1 MTWANMARMLEATD
15 NLTPTQQVTQ
25 ISRATGSFET
35 NQKPFVLSILDKDKL
50 MANNLG
56 LAKAKK
62 WVAKT
67 FDVFEDEIDG
77 LISAHGD
84 LGEAV
89 YYLDVSAIT
98 SVTYSPRMIYNIL
111 QYDVGSEDKFDVI
124 EEVLNNTSANE
135 RRWFIRYL
143 LRTPRNGINEGTV
156 AKIIAKHY
164 DKKLKDVKKHL
175 NFNSIQVT
183 LSHYEQLQEPPC
195 NLSHGKFVAPML
207 AKEIP
212 MTKWAKNVIVDYKYD
227 GNRYQIHK
235 SGNSVLIFNRKGK
248 QVTDKFPEIVELV
261 QEYEHDCI
269 LDGEIYPINRD
280 GTPAEHKLMGTR
292 VHSKNVTEAVSKVP
306 VRWVIFD
313 CLKLGT
319 ETLMDEPYS
328 TRVDRMSILPNQAH
342 RMPKDGD
349 IMGFYEQAI
358 ADGFE
363 GIIVKDST
371 MPYEA
376 GKRSIGWAKYKP
388 PQINLDVVI
397 LSAEYGQG
405 NKSNV
410 MASFEMGVKSDSGFT
425 SIGKVGSGF
434 SDSDLIRLTNTL
446 RRYVENYSSGVYRFS
461 PQVILEV
468 KADLISRD
476 EKGNIGLRFPRCV
489 RIRDDKFV
497 ADINTLKDVE
507 DLE

>member
-1 MTWANMARMLEATD
+1 MANFDT
-15 NLTPTQQVTQ
+15 
-25 ISRATGSFET
+25 S
-35 NQKPFVLSILDKDKL
+35 QKPSILSILDKDK
-50 MANNLG
+50 MTANNLG

-62 WVAKT
+62 WVSRI
-67 FDVFEDEIDG
+67 FNVFEDEIEG
-77 LISAHGD
+77 LILAHGD

-98 SVTYSPRMIYNIL
+98 SVTYTPKMILNIL
-111 QYDVGSEDKFDVI
+111 QYDVGSEDKFSVI
-124 EEVLNNTSANE
+124 EEVLTTISANE

-156 AKIIAKHY
+156 TKVIAKHY

-175 NFNSIQVT
+175 NFNTIEVV

-212 MTKWAKNVIVDYKYD
+212 MTKWPKKSIVDYKYD

-261 QEYEHDCI
+261 QAYEHDCI
-269 LDGEIYPINRD
+269 LDGEIYPINQD

-292 VHSKNVTEAVSKVP
+292 VHSKNVAEAVSKVP

-313 CLKLGT
+313 CLKIGS
-319 ETLMDEPYS
+319 ETIMDEPYS

-349 IMGFYEQAI
+349 IMGFYQQAI

-363 GIIVKDST
+363 GIIVKDSS

-405 NKSNV
+405 NRSNV

-425 SIGKVGSGF
+425 SIGKVGTGF

-446 RRYVENYSSGVYRFS
+446 RRYVENYSSGVYVFS